1 MDVFLYILNSDSYI
15 EELKEQKKYKFIPKF
30 FLKKIDL
37 FSIEKIIEKFKFNNN
52 IVGYNIGLTA
62 LENISEEK
70 IIQKI
75 ENLIKRNLIEDTI
88 STIIFENGS
97 NYSLEDKLIKKN
109 ILKSNNGSKNVKL
122 QIIPH
127 IIKNMANKFY
137 QLEKDLELLII
148 YKDEGDLKQLIK
160 KIPFSIKNIYI
171 YSQNEIS
178 SIKIAEDVLKN
189 TGLSLGIIKDIKKV
203 ERFDIIINF
212 KDDTDFINWVKE
224 KSVIFN
230 IYNNIYYNESKSII
244 VEDFIFNSSN
254 NFNFKSN
261 IPSSIYKYNHGF
273 RMKDFVKVKVNNDIV
288 NKEEFYK
295 LVNCS

>member
-30 FLKKIDL
+30 FLKKIDV
-37 FSIEKIIEKFKFNNN
+37 FSREKIIEKFKFNNN

-122 QIIPH
+122 QIIRH

-171 YSQNEIS
+171 YSQNQIS

-230 IYNNIYYNESKSII
+230 IYNNICYNESKSII

>member
-30 FLKKIDL
+30 FLKKIDV
-37 FSIEKIIEKFKFNNN
+37 FSREKIIEKFKFNNN

-230 IYNNIYYNESKSII
+230 IYNNICYNESKSII

-273 RMKDFVKVKVNNDIV
+273 SMKDFVKVKVNNDIV

>member
-30 FLKKIDL
+30 FLKKIDV
-37 FSIEKIIEKFKFNNN
+37 FSREKIIEKFKFNNN

-109 ILKSNNGSKNVKL
+109 ILKSNNGSKNAKL

-160 KIPFSIKNIYI
+160 KTPFSIKNIYI

-230 IYNNIYYNESKSII
+230 IYNNICYNESKSII